1 MNIITKLNELITKNF
16 NKFLTNYFNNMNYVD
31 KKGTFSNYYN
41 FINDLDSFNDSFIKD
56 IIKSYFQYIDECFFN
71 SSYRKKLCKSNGF
84 YERKNFVT
92 LFGEITFKRR
102 YYYDTTSNEYFF
114 FTDLFLGLP
123 KRKHFDPFVCA
134 EICEQATT
142 ESYSKTGKIIA
153 NKIGKRISNN
163 ININRATARN
173 IVLAFNPEYNEI
185 NDLKRVEKLFIML
198 DEKFIGSQ
206 FNEGKDFMTK
216 ASVIFEDY
224 EKEYSYKKKET
235 SKTRYKLVNPHAC
248 ASIDNTLLE
257 DTIDY
262 IYNNYDVNH
271 IKEINFMGDCAKWIK
286 EFPKSNWFKF
296 TSDTKVQFAMDN
308 FHFKQALINLTT
320 KKNNDIYEALLES
333 VNSNNKKDFKLLIEQ
348 FKDLNQDRIETIE
361 NKEKYILN
369 NWKERQTYLNN
380 KYMRCSMESHISH
393 ILADLFTARPKAYS
407 KKGLNHLLKLR
418 LLKVNGTDI
427 KKLYLNKLINPSE
440 INECN
445 TQTKINV
452 NKIIFPTD
460 TKTNKYLNN
469 FYNTGMDTFDY
480 IQKEEIN
487 FI

>member
-71 SSYRKKLCKSNGF
+71 SSYRKKFCKSNGF
-84 YERKNFVT
+84 YEMKNFVT

-206 FNEGKDFMTK
+206 FNDGKDFMTK

>member
-1 MNIITKLNELITKNF
+1 MNIITNLNELITKNF

-31 KKGTFSNYYN
+31 KQGTFSNYYN

-56 IIKSYFQYIDECFFN
+56 IIKSYFEYIDECFFN
-71 SSYRKKLCKSNGF
+71 SSYRKRFCKSNGF
-84 YERKNFVT
+84 YERKNLVT

-153 NKIGKRISNN
+153 NKIGKRTSNN

-185 NDLKRVEKLFIML
+185 NELKRVDKLFVML

-206 FNEGKDFMTK
+206 FNERKDFMTK

-224 EKEYSYKKKET
+224 KKEYSYKKKET
-235 SKTRYKLVNPHAC
+235 SKNRYKLINPHAC

-257 DTIDY
+257 DTVDY
-262 IYNNYDVNH
+262 IYNNYDINY

-296 TSDTKVQFAMDN
+296 TSDTKVRFAMDN
-308 FHFKQALINLTT
+308 FHFKQALMNLTT
-320 KKNNDIYEALLES
+320 KKNNDIYEALLEY
-333 VNSNNKKDFKLLIEQ
+333 VDSNNKKDFKLLVEQ
-348 FKDLNQDRIETIE
+348 FKELNPERIETIE
-361 NKEKYILN
+361 NKQKYILN

-380 KYMRCSMESHISH
+380 RYIKCSMESHISH

-407 KKGLNHLLKLR
+407 ENGLRKLLKLR
-418 LLKVNGTDI
+418 MLKVNKVNI
-427 KKLYLNKLINPSE
+427 KELYLNQLINPT
-440 INECN
+440 IKNN
-445 TQTKINV
+445 KINNLKINT
-452 NKIIFPTD
+452 NKILFSNNTNM
-460 TKTNKYLNN
+460 NKYLNN
-469 FYNTGMDTFDY
+469 FYNTGFETFDY
-480 IQKEEIN
+480 IQKEETN

>member
-71 SSYRKKLCKSNGF
+71 SSYRKKFCKSNGF

-92 LFGEITFKRR
+92 LFGEITFKSR

-198 DEKFIGSQ
+198 DEKFISSQ

-369 NWKERQTYLNN
+369 NCKERQTYLNN
-380 KYMRCSMESHISH
+380 KYMRYSMESHISH

>member
-393 ILADLFTARPKAYS
+393 ILVDLFTARPKAYS

>member
-262 IYNNYDVNH
+262 IYNNYDVNR

>member
-1 MNIITKLNELITKNF
+1 MITNKISYDVDLENTWIKFSVTKKQMSDFFAKYKEGKPYDVEIRQHRMKRSLNANAYCWKLI
-16 NKFLTNYFNNMNYVD
+16 
-31 KKGTFSNYYN
+31 
-41 FINDLDSFNDSFIKD
+41 
-56 IIKSYFQYIDECFFN
+56 
-71 SSYRKKLCKSNGF
+71 
-84 YERKNFVT
+84 
-92 LFGEITFKRR
+92 GEIAEEL
-102 YYYDTTSNEYFF
+102 SN
-114 FTDLFLGLP
+114 DN
-123 KRKHFDPFVCA
+123 A
-134 EICEQATT
+134 
-142 ESYSKTGKIIA
+142 SYS
-153 NKIGKRISNN
+153 
-163 ININRATARN
+163 
-173 IVLAFNPEYNEI
+173 
-185 NDLKRVEKLFIML
+185 
-198 DEKFIGSQ
+198 
-206 FNEGKDFMTK
+206 
-216 ASVIFEDY
+216 
-224 EKEYSYKKKET
+224 
-235 SKTRYKLVNPHAC
+235 
-248 ASIDNTLLE
+248 
-257 DTIDY
+257 
-262 IYNNYDVNH
+262 
-271 IKEINFMGDCAKWIK
+271 
-286 EFPKSNWFKF
+286 
-296 TSDTKVQFAMDN
+296 
-308 FHFKQALINLTT
+308 
-320 KKNNDIYEALLES
+320 NNDIYEALLES

-469 FYNTGMDTFDY
+469 FYNTGMDIFDY
-480 IQKEEIN
+480 IQKEEIS